1 MQTAQSLSIPFPEF
15 ATFAALPQEYL
26 PQKSLQSPILE
37 GNLLKICKSDENLLP
52 LRKFF
57 LDTLYFRY
65 NNMEVQTKDNKIF
78 APLKDKWLVNKPE
91 EQVRQTYICRL
102 VDSYGYSLDQ
112 MAQELQVN
120 NSQRGQGAA
129 RGDIVIWR
137 TKEDKLNNKSAL
149 IVVECKAESVTIH
162 QEDYFQGY
170 NYAAWAGADFFV
182 TTNLKETR
190 IFRVVKGELP
200 KRLEEIADIPTAEKA
215 QSKKEI
221 DKLLQQTK
229 SFTRDEFSKLLFKCH
244 NIIRNNDKLSPEA
257 AFDEISKILFIKIRY
272 ERDNTGTQIFS
283 LDNFKKARETYNS
296 FKSKDAP
303 EFYQFLFEKTK
314 EDFAN
319 DHLFEQNDVIKIREN
334 SFEQIVKE
342 LQIYNLSTT
351 SDDVKGIAFEKFLG
365 RTFRGELG
373 QFFTPRTIV
382 EFMVNVLDPQ
392 EGEYICDPCCGS
404 GGFLINAFEYVRAQI
419 EQDIEQEKEKIKEQY
434 YTDSYDQ
441 LSDKQKEAIDTKIA
455 NAFQI
460 LNQELDINNA
470 DGRLRSLSFDCI
482 YGTDANPRMARTAKM
497 NMIMHGDG
505 HGGVHHHDGLLN
517 VNGIFDN
524 RFDVI
529 LTNPP
534 FGAHV
539 DKDLK
544 ITEAD
549 KFTDEAKI
557 KLYTKRYGDAYL
569 EALKQVNDHIGESI
583 LSLYETGAM
592 SGLTE
597 VLFIERCLNLLKPG
611 GRMGIVLPEGV
622 LNNTNLQKIRDFV
635 ESKAKIM
642 LVVSIPQ
649 DVFIASGATVK
660 PSLLFFRKFTEEE
673 ATLYATITD
682 DARAEAV
689 APYLS
694 ELEDI
699 DLKLAT
705 RGKDAVS
712 KEDKKRLK
720 IRRKDIETIIE
731 TETKKLVKERF
742 DYQIP
747 IAEVQKAGISTTGA
761 PIENEL
767 LPLET
772 EYTEYRKE
780 HSLWMQKA
788 KQITYTLDKNGNIVR
803 MHN

>member
-15 ATFAALPQEYL
+15 ATFAALPQEDL

-37 GNLLKICKSDENLLP
+37 ENLLNICKSNENSLP

-57 LDTLYFRY
+57 LDTLYFRH
-65 NNMEVQTKDNKIF
+65 NNMEVQIKENKIF

-91 EQVRQTYICRL
+91 EQVRQQYICRL
-102 VDSYGYSLDQ
+102 VDSYGYNLDQ
-112 MAQELQVN
+112 MAQELQVT

-137 TKEDKLNNKSAL
+137 SKEDKLNNKSAL
-149 IVVECKAESVTIH
+149 IVVECKAESVTIR

-190 IFRVVKGELP
+190 VFRVVKGELP
-200 KRLEEIADIPTAEKA
+200 KRLEEIADIPTADKA
-215 QSKKEI
+215 QDQKEI

-229 SFTRDEFSKLLFKCH
+229 AFTRDEFSKLLFKCH

-319 DHLFEQNDVIKIREN
+319 DHLFEQNDIIKIREN

-441 LSDKQKEAIDTKIA
+441 LPDKQKEAIDTKIA
-455 NAFQI
+455 NAFQV

-569 EALKQVNDHIGESI
+569 EALKQVNDHIGQSI
-583 LSLYETGAM
+583 LSLFETGAM

-689 APYLS
+689 TPYLS

-720 IRRKDIETIIE
+720 MRRKDIEIIIE

-767 LPLET
+767 LPLEI

-788 KQITYTLDKNGNIVR
+788 KQITYTLDKNGNIIR

>member
-1 MQTAQSLSIPFPEF
+1 
-15 ATFAALPQEYL
+15 
-26 PQKSLQSPILE
+26 
-37 GNLLKICKSDENLLP
+37 
-52 LRKFF
+52 
-57 LDTLYFRY
+57 
-65 NNMEVQTKDNKIF
+65 MEIQIKDNKIF
-78 APLKDKWLVNKPE
+78 APLKGKWLVNKPE
-91 EQVRQTYICRL
+91 EEVRQKYICRL

-112 MAQELQVN
+112 MAQELQVT

-137 TKEDKLNNKSAL
+137 SKEDKQDSKSAL

-190 IFRVVKGELP
+190 IFRVVKGEIP
-200 KRLEEIADIPTAEKA
+200 KRLEEIADIPDASKA
-215 QSKKEI
+215 TNQKEI
-221 DKLLQQTK
+221 DKLLKQTK
-229 SFTRDEFSKLLFKCH
+229 AFTRDEFSKLLFKCH

-283 LDNFKKARETYNS
+283 LDNFKKARESYNS

-319 DHLFEQNDVIKIREN
+319 DHLFEPNDIIKIREN

-365 RTFRGELG
+365 KTFRGELG

-382 EFMVNVLDPQ
+382 DFMVKVLDPQ

-404 GGFLINAFEYVRAQI
+404 GGFLIDAFEYVRSKI
-419 EQDIEQEKEKIKEQY
+419 EADIERQKEEFKKQL
-434 YTDSYDQ
+434 YTDKYEKASNA
-441 LSDKQKEAIDTKIA
+441 KKEAIDAQVADI
-455 NAFQI
+455 FSQ
-460 LNQELDINNA
+460 LNHELNINNA
-470 DGRLRSLSFDCI
+470 KGRLRTLSFDCI

-524 RFDVI
+524 RFDII

-534 FGAHV
+534 FGAHI

-549 KFTDEAKI
+549 KFTDQAKI
-557 KLYTKRYGDAYL
+557 EVYKKRYGEAYE
-569 EALKQVNDHIGESI
+569 EALKQVNDHIGD
-583 LSLYETGAM
+583 SLLGLFETGKM

-635 ESKAKIM
+635 ESKAKI
-642 LVVSIPQ
+642 LLIVSIPQ

-660 PSLLFFRKFTEEE
+660 PSLLFFKKFTADEAAQYGKIVEKAQIEAEE
-673 ATLYATITD
+673 
-682 DARAEAV
+682 
-689 APYLS
+689 PYQS
-694 ELEDI
+694 ELNEI
-699 DLKLAT
+699 AETLAK
-705 RGKDAVS
+705 RGKEAVS
-712 KEDKKRLK
+712 KDEKKKLK
-720 IRRKDIETIIE
+720 DRQKEINAAIET
-731 TETKKLVKERF
+731 TKKKIIKERF

-767 LPLET
+767 EPLEQEFT
-772 EYTEYRKE
+772 AYRKE
-780 HSLWMQKA
+780 QTLWESKFQSVHYDLGAEGKIIRMCDA
-788 KQITYTLDKNGNIVR
+788 KQL
-803 MHN
+803 

>member
-1 MQTAQSLSIPFPEF
+1 MDIQI
-15 ATFAALPQEYL
+15 
-26 PQKSLQSPILE
+26 
-37 GNLLKICKSDENLLP
+37 EN
-52 LRKFF
+52 
-57 LDTLYFRY
+57 
-65 NNMEVQTKDNKIF
+65 NKIF
-78 APLKDKWLVNKPE
+78 APLKGKWLVNKPE
-91 EQVRQTYICRL
+91 EQVRQRYICRL
-102 VDSYGYSLDQ
+102 IDSYGFNLDQ
-112 MAQELQVN
+112 MAQEIQVT

-129 RGDIVIWR
+129 RADIVVWR
-137 TKEDKLNNKSAL
+137 SKEDKINNKSAL

-162 QEDYFQGY
+162 EEDYYQGY
-170 NYAAWAGADFFV
+170 NYASWAGADFFV

-190 IFRVVKGELP
+190 VFRVVKGELP

-215 QSKKEI
+215 TNQKEI
-221 DKLLQQTK
+221 EKLLKQTK
-229 SFTRDEFSKLLFKCH
+229 AFTRDEFSKLLFKCH

-272 ERDNTGTQIFS
+272 ERSNEDGQIFS
-283 LDNFKKARETYNS
+283 AERFAENR
-296 FKSKDAP
+296 KSYEKLNKEMGVTDAIP
-303 EFYQFLFEKTK
+303 FYQNLFEKTK
-314 EDFAN
+314 QDFAN
-319 DHLFEQNDVIKIREN
+319 DHLFEPNDIIKIREN

-342 LQIYNLSTT
+342 LEIYNLSTT

-382 EFMVNVLDPQ
+382 DFMVKVLNPQ

-404 GGFLINAFEYVRAQI
+404 GGFLIDAFEYVRAKI
-419 EQDIEQEKEKIKEQY
+419 EKDIEQ
-434 YTDSYDQ
+434 
-441 LSDKQKEAIDTKIA
+441 QKETIKKQFYTEAYDALPENEKAVIDAKVTDV
-455 NAFQI
+455 FGV
-460 LNQELDINNA
+460 LNRELDINNA
-470 DGRLRSLSFDCI
+470 KGRLRSLSFDCI

-517 VNGIFDN
+517 VNGIFEN

-539 DKDLK
+539 DKSLL

-549 KFTDEAKI
+549 KFTDRQKI
-557 KLYTKRYGDAYL
+557 DAYVKRYGQAYL
-569 EALKQVNDHIGESI
+569 EALKQVNDHIGEPL
-583 LSLYETGAM
+583 LSLYETGKL

-635 ESKAKIM
+635 ESKAKIL

-660 PSLLFFRKFTEEE
+660 PSLLFFKKFTEKE
-673 ATLYATITD
+673 AEQYKAIQIASLSDAEQPYKKELAGIT
-682 DARAEAV
+682 AK
-689 APYLS
+689 LS
-694 ELEDI
+694 
-699 DLKLAT
+699 K
-705 RGKDAVS
+705 RGKEAPS
-712 KEDKKRLK
+712 KEEKKQLQA
-720 IRRKDIETIIE
+720 RRKEIQEIVE

-767 LPLET
+767 EPLEQEFT
-772 EYTEYRKE
+772 AYRKE
-780 HSLWMQKA
+780 NDLWHPLIHSVQYL
-788 KQITYTLDKNGNIVR
+788 ISDEGTLTRLRDTK
-803 MHN
+803 